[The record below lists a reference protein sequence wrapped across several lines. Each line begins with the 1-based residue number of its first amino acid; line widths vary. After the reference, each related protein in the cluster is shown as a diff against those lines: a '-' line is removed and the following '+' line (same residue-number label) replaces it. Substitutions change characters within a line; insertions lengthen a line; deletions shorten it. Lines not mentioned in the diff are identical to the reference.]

1 MARMQD
7 PCACPAV
14 VGASPA
20 RAGDSER
27 QAPPPRLAPP
37 PAPPPGEPAQM
48 VQGGGPRGG
57 IRGACAERRLLSRGR
72 TPLSHLPDKHHE
84 NSAAHT
90 VIAAPAAGRVS
101 TSPFPRGESE
111 SEISPPPSSLR
122 PPPAAAPAPPPPP
135 PPIRRPAPTARR
147 LVRPR
152 LSSVKPPAR
161 RASAHPHP
169 ALAAHPPARRPRRRG
184 ARGPSRSGPPFRDQA
199 RKSSVR
205 QRAGGVGSCYCCD
218 VAAPG
223 REATGGRATR
233 RPPPRRTRE
242 AGGRGFGDSGC
253 GRKCGRRRFVLGG
266 RRALVRGGPGDPCP
280 VLGISEPPV
289 TLTPCV

>member
-27 QAPPPRLAPP
+27 QSSPSRPAPSPV
-37 PAPPPGEPAQM
+37 PPPGEPAQM

-57 IRGACAERRLLSRGR
+57 TRGACAERRLLSRGR

-101 TSPFPRGESE
+101 ISPFPRGESE

-135 PPIRRPAPTARR
+135 PRQGDRPQRPAVLCTPVLA
-147 LVRPR
+147 
-152 LSSVKPPAR
+152 LSSLLPAALQRTRTWLRPPIPRPAAPAVAVRGVGRGAGLPSGTRPAR
-161 RASAHPHP
+161 AASG
-169 ALAAHPPARRPRRRG
+169 RG
-184 ARGPSRSGPPFRDQA
+184 
-199 RKSSVR
+199 
-205 QRAGGVGSCYCCD
+205 RAGW
-218 VAAPG
+218 
-223 REATGGRATR
+223 GRA
-233 RPPPRRTRE
+233 
-242 AGGRGFGDSGC
+242 A
-253 GRKCGRRRFVLGG
+253 
-266 RRALVRGGPGDPCP
+266 
-280 VLGISEPPV
+280 V
-289 TLTPCV
+289 TAV